1 MARLLFSGSDAAN
14 RTYISSVSCT
24 IGRTTVTEQPSPATF
39 SCQIGQ
45 DIDSNTY
52 FDGIQMGEIVEWY
65 LDDPLTGGDVRVF
78 YGEVTDITVSLDTWG
93 QGSGIRTYSIQA
105 VGMSAALNRQ
115 LTNSNGYIKE
125 YSGDRIYTILA
136 NADWQG
142 FSYDVTYIDTT
153 NVYEIIARN
162 DGYVSSLDFAQ
173 EAANSAMGCL
183 YEDHKNGWMVYQTY
197 SGRASNTEIT
207 ITTGDILASS
217 FSVTQSATDIA
228 NRTSVTYGA
237 SSASSTIYNNTTSQ
251 GIYGIKEGVKATT
264 LHNLSDANSIAQ
276 ILLASRNT
284 PEFNLTSITIDT
296 AAISDTLRQELL
308 NVHVGTLISVTDLP
322 SSELQSFT
330 GFVEGFSWTSSTGH
344 DQITMNLS
352 NFGNLYPYTL
362 WNDVNSIY
370 TWNNYETAVTQWN
383 EIT

>member
-1 MARLLFSGSDAAN
+1 
-14 RTYISSVSCT
+14 
-24 IGRTTVTEQPSPATF
+24 
-39 SCQIGQ
+39 
-45 DIDSNTY
+45 
-52 FDGIQMGEIVEWY
+52 MGEIVEWY

-78 YGEVTDITVSLDTWG
+78 YGEVTDITISLDTWG

-115 LTNSNGYIKE
+115 LTNSNGYIKQ

-197 SGRASNTEIT
+197 SDRPNNTEIT

-217 FSVTQSATDIA
+217 FSVTQSSTDIA
-228 NRTSVTYGA
+228 NRASVTYGA
-237 SSASSTIYNNTTSQ
+237 SSASGTIYNDTTSQ

-296 AAISDTLRQELL
+296 AAITDTLRQELL
-308 NVHVGTLISVTDLP
+308 NVHVGTIISVTDLP

-352 NFGNLYPYTL
+352 NYGNNYPYTL
-362 WNDVNSIY
+362 WNQLNNTD
-370 TWNNYETAVTQWN
+370 TWNTYATATTKWN
-383 EIT
+383 EIN